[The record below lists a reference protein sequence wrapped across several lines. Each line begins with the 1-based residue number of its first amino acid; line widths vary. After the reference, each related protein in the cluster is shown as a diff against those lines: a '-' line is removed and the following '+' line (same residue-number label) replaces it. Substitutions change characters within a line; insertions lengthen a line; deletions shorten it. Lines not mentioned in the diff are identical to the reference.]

1 MLDIQLLVFYK
12 APQKNPEEREQR
24 QRVHGVAQHHREERT
39 RSISC
44 DKRKPPLPPPRSPFI
59 RERKIKKKIRDDD
72 IQGIIDSVIAA
83 VSNASLNVDTDD
95 DDNDEVVKEV
105 CPDKYEVMKEKNARM
120 DNMWENVI
128 NSSQIQKM

>member
-1 MLDIQLLVFYK
+1 MTEVGGCLGGGHHQPI
-12 APQKNPEEREQR
+12 EQ
-24 QRVHGVAQHHREERT
+24 RT

-44 DKRKPPLPPPRSPFI
+44 ETRKPPLPPPRSPFI

-83 VSNASLNVDTDD
+83 VSNSSLNVHTDD
-95 DDNDEVVKEV
+95 DEEEDVKQD

-120 DNMWENVI
+120 DNMWENII
-128 NSSQIQKM
+128 NSSQLQKM